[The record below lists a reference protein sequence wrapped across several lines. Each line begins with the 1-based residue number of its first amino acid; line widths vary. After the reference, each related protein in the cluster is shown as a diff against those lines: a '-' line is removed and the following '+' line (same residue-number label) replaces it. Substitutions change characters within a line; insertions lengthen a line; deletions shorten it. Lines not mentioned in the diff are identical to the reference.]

1 MLFHQL
7 KKRGFETTII
17 ISNEEMNDKIKIVQ
31 GFERSYWYS
40 IEMSYWNNSK
50 SNKRTKMIIFEMI
63 MLLGTLGP
71 KVNVTRY
78 FVRKRVNKKEMLRAG
93 YI

>member
-1 MLFHQL
+1 MFKVLKGVIDILLKWVTNTIQNQTKEQKWLFLQ
-7 KKRGFETTII
+7 
-17 ISNEEMNDKIKIVQ
+17 
-31 GFERSYWYS
+31 
-40 IEMSYWNNSK
+40 
-50 SNKRTKMIIFEMI
+50 

-78 FVRKRVNKKEMLRAG
+78 FVRKRVNRKEMLRAG

>member
-1 MLFHQL
+1 
-7 KKRGFETTII
+7 
-17 ISNEEMNDKIKIVQ
+17 
-31 GFERSYWYS
+31 
-40 IEMSYWNNSK
+40 
-50 SNKRTKMIIFEMI
+50 MIIFEMI

-93 YI
+93 YIQK